1 MIVKLTQD
9 LKNGFAPWKAM
20 LHENGHKLKKHGI
33 TCIFAGTEKDND
45 NKLIVIM
52 DFATQEGMMGFKND
66 EELTQKRIDA
76 GAMVET
82 TVMTPMTGEA
92 VIDFKG

>member
-1 MIVKLTQD
+1 
-9 LKNGFAPWKAM
+9 
-20 LHENGHKLKKHGI
+20 LHHGI

-52 DFATQEGMMGFKND
+52 NFASQEGMMGFKND
-66 EELTQKRIDA
+66 EELTQKRIAA

-92 VIDFKG
+92 VINFAG

>member
-9 LKNGFAPWKAM
+9 LKNGFAPWKVM
-20 LHENGHKLKKHGI
+20 LNENGDKLKEHGL
-33 TCIFAGTEKDND
+33 TCIFAGTGKDND

-66 EELTQKRIDA
+66 EELTQKRIAA

-92 VIDFKG
+92 VINFAG

>member
-1 MIVKLTQD
+1 MLVKLTQD
-9 LKNGFAPWKAM
+9 LKNGFAPWKVM
-20 LHENGHKLKKHGI
+20 LHENGHKLKEHGI

-45 NKLIVIM
+45 NKLIVIL

-66 EELTQKRIDA
+66 DELTQRRIDA

>member
-1 MIVKLTQD
+1 MLVKLTQD

-20 LHENGHKLKKHGI
+20 LHENGHKLKEHGI

-45 NKLIVIM
+45 NKLIVIIN
-52 DFATQEGMMGFKND
+52 FATQEGMMGFKND
-66 EELTQKRIDA
+66 EELTQRRIAA

-82 TVMTPMTGEA
+82 TVMTSMTDEA
-92 VIDFKG
+92 VIDFAG

>member
-9 LKNGFAPWKAM
+9 LKNGFAPWKVM
-20 LHENGHKLKKHGI
+20 LHENGDKLKKHGI

-52 DFATQEGMMGFKND
+52 NFASQEGMMGFKND
-66 EELTQKRIDA
+66 EELTQKRIAA

-92 VIDFKG
+92 VINFVG

>member
-20 LHENGHKLKKHGI
+20 LHENGDNLKKHGI

-52 DFATQEGMMGFKND
+52 NFASQEGMMGFKND
-66 EELTQKRIDA
+66 EELTQKRIAA

-82 TVMTPMTGEA
+82 TVMTSMTDEA
-92 VIDFKG
+92 VIDFAG

>member
-1 MIVKLTQD
+1 MLIKLIQD

-20 LHENGHKLKKHGI
+20 LHENGDKFKEHGV
-33 TCIFAGTEKDND
+33 TCIFAGTEKDNE
-45 NKLIVIM
+45 NKLIAIV

-66 EELTQKRIDA
+66 EELTQKRIAA

-92 VIDFKG
+92 VINFAG

>member
-9 LKNGFAPWKAM
+9 LKNGFAPWKEM
-20 LHENGHKLKKHGI
+20 LHANGDKVKQHGI
-33 TCIFAGTEKDND
+33 TIIFAGTEKEDD

-66 EELTQKRIDA
+66 GELTQKRIDA

-92 VIDFKG
+92 VTNFTG

>member
-1 MIVKLTQD
+1 MQEQKKKMI
-9 LKNGFAPWKAM
+9 
-20 LHENGHKLKKHGI
+20 I
-33 TCIFAGTEKDND
+33 
-45 NKLIVIM
+45 KLIVIM

-66 EELTQKRIDA
+66 GELTQKRIDA

-92 VIDFKG
+92 VTNFTG

>member
-20 LHENGHKLKKHGI
+20 LHENGDKLKKHGI

-45 NKLIVIM
+45 SYYE
-52 DFATQEGMMGFKND
+52 F
-66 EELTQKRIDA
+66 R
-76 GAMVET
+76 
-82 TVMTPMTGEA
+82 
-92 VIDFKG
+92 